1 MRIPWSFRQLRTN
14 STPRRLFN
22 AAALAL
28 VFGLA
33 AGSAGQARAE
43 AIRILALGDSLT
55 AGLGLSEADAFPT
68 QLEAA
73 LKAQGYDVRVL
84 NAGVSGDTT
93 AGGLDRLDWAL
104 ADKPDLALVELG
116 ANDMLR
122 GVDPTAVRT
131 NLDKILARL
140 GDAKIPT
147 LLAGMLA
154 APNLGPAYGA
164 AFDAIYPDLAKAHG
178 VPLYPFFLDGVAA
191 QAALNQADGMH
202 PNAAGVKVIVDR
214 ITPAVVALIKAGG
227 FAKTG

>member
-1 MRIPWSFRQLRTN
+1 M
-14 STPRRLFN
+14 
-22 AAALAL
+22 
-28 VFGLA
+28 FGLA
-33 AGSAGQARAE
+33 VGSAGQARAE

-55 AGLGLSEADAFPT
+55 AGLGLSEADAFT
-68 QLEAA
+68 AQLEAA

-122 GVDPTAVRT
+122 GVDPTAVRG

-202 PNAAGVKVIVDR
+202 PNAAGVKVIVER

>member
-1 MRIPWSFRQLRTN
+1 M
-14 STPRRLFN
+14 
-22 AAALAL
+22 
-28 VFGLA
+28 FGLA
-33 AGSAGQARAE
+33 VGSAGQARAE

-55 AGLGLSEADAFPT
+55 AGLGLSEADAFTT

-122 GVDPTAVRT
+122 GVDPTAVRA
-131 NLDKILARL
+131 NLDKILAGL

-164 AFDAIYPDLAKAHG
+164 AFDAIYPELAKAHG
-178 VPLYPFFLDGVAA
+178 VPLYPFFLDGVAT

-202 PNAAGVKVIVDR
+202 PNAAGVKVIVER
-214 ITPAVVALIKAGG
+214 ITPAVIDLIKAGG

>member
-1 MRIPWSFRQLRTN
+1 M
-14 STPRRLFN
+14 
-22 AAALAL
+22 
-28 VFGLA
+28 FGLA
-33 AGSAGQARAE
+33 VGSAGQAQAE

-55 AGLGLSEADAFPT
+55 AGLGLSEADAFTT

-122 GVDPTAVRT
+122 GVDPTAVRA

-214 ITPAVVALIKAGG
+214 ITPAVVSLIKAGG

>member
-1 MRIPWSFRQLRTN
+1 
-14 STPRRLFN
+14 
-22 AAALAL
+22 

-33 AGSAGQARAE
+33 VGSAGQARAE

-55 AGLGLSEADAFPT
+55 AGLGLSEADAFTT

-122 GVDPTAVRT
+122 GVDPTAVRA
-131 NLDKILARL
+131 NLDKILAGL

-164 AFDAIYPDLAKAHG
+164 AFDAIYPELAKAHG
-178 VPLYPFFLDGVAA
+178 VPLYPFFLDGVAT

-202 PNAAGVKVIVDR
+202 PNAAGVKVIVER
-214 ITPAVVALIKAGG
+214 ITPAVIDLIKAGG

>member
-1 MRIPWSFRQLRTN
+1 M
-14 STPRRLFN
+14 
-22 AAALAL
+22 AL

-33 AGSAGQARAE
+33 VGSAGQAQAE

-55 AGLGLSEADAFPT
+55 AGLGLSEADAFTT

-122 GVDPTAVRT
+122 GVDPTAVRA

-214 ITPAVVALIKAGG
+214 ITPAVVSLIKAGG